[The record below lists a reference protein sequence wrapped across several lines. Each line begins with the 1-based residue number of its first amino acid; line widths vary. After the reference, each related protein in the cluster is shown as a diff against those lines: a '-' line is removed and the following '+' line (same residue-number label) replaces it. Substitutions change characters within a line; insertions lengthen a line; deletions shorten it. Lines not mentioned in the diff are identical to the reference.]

1 MTTISTSSPR
11 TEAAFRVP
19 GHPDEG
25 ASIELMDAAL
35 ELFSF
40 PDGTYWQKRAR
51 GEEPDHVDTES

>member
-1 MTTISTSSPR
+1 M
-11 TEAAFRVP
+11 E
-19 GHPDEG
+19 E
-25 ASIELMDAAL
+25 AL